1 MIQAYVDDRLFF
13 DTRLED
19 YALLGLQVTTGLNK
33 SGTAAIILPPHH
45 PEYDGFIAYRS
56 VVSIYRDGRLRFRG
70 RVLYQA
76 DDYYNR
82 RTITCEGERGFLQ
95 DGIMRPYMY
104 QDGPAAIF
112 ADVLRAYNAQ
122 VEAFKQFRLGEVTV
136 TDPNNYVRLESETAE
151 QISDTIDKLVERCGG
166 YVVFT
171 TNADGERVI
180 NWYAE
185 LAWSNN
191 QSITFGSNLLDFAR
205 TGASTDLATVI
216 VPYGAK
222 DEETGE
228 RVTIESVNG
237 GLDFIQDYDAVA
249 LRGVIAKP
257 VYYDDIT
264 EPANL
269 LAKAQQYLATS
280 KLIITSLELTAL
292 DLSVLEKHLDSF
304 QEGDVIHVLSAP
316 HKVDT
321 YFQLTDK
328 SENMLDPKDGKIT
341 LGKDVATFT
350 TGSASSYKQTANQ
363 LKKIETNVKASYTL
377 DVAAVIEEAK
387 QMLTSLIQQTAE
399 SIELIVSEQYA
410 TNDDVKSLVE
420 SSMTQLAD
428 SFEFLFTDLQTVVD
442 TNDTEA
448 RERLNLIESYVRIID
463 GDIYLGNSESPLV
476 LRQQN
481 DRISFLEN
489 GGEVA
494 YFTNNKLYV
503 TDGHFLHSLRVGNIE
518 IRPRENGNTSIVKV
532 G

>member
-13 DTRLED
+13 DTRLEE

-33 SGTAAIILPPHH
+33 SGTAAIILPPTH

-95 DGIMRPYMY
+95 DGIMRPYFY
-104 QDGPAAIF
+104 QDAPAAVF
-112 ADVLRAYNAQ
+112 NDVIRAYNVQ
-122 VEAFKQFRLGEVTV
+122 VEEFKQFRVGEVTV
-136 TDPNNYVRLESETAE
+136 TDPNNYIRLESETAE
-151 QISDTIDKLVERCGG
+151 QVGTTIDKLIDRCGG
-166 YVVFT
+166 YITFG
-171 TNADGERVI
+171 TNAEGERVI
-180 NWYAE
+180 NWYAN
-185 LAWSNN
+185 LQYSNN
-191 QSITFGSNLLDFAR
+191 QSITFGGNLLYFAR
-205 TGASTDLATVI
+205 TEASTDLATVI

-222 DEETGE
+222 DETTGE
-228 RVTIESVNG
+228 RLTIESVND

-257 VYYDDIT
+257 IVYDDIT
-264 EPANL
+264 DAASL
-269 LAKAQQYLATS
+269 KVKAQQYLESS

-292 DLSVLEKHLDSF
+292 DLSVLDKHLDAF
-304 QEGDVIHVLSAP
+304 QEGDVIHVLSRQ
-316 HKVDT
+316 HGVDT

-341 LGKDVATFT
+341 LGKDIATFT
-350 TGSASSYKQTANQ
+350 TGSASHYRQTSNQ
-363 LKKIETNVKASYTL
+363 LKQMETNVKVSYTA
-377 DVAAVIEEAK
+377 DVAAVIEETK
-387 QMLTSLIQQTAE
+387 QTLTALIQQTAE
-399 SIELIVSEQYA
+399 SLELVVSEQY
-410 TNDDVKSLVE
+410 TTQDEVKSLVE
-420 SSMTQLAD
+420 SSMTQLSD
-428 SFEFLFTDLQTVVD
+428 SFEFLFTDLQTFVD
-442 TNDTEA
+442 ENDNET
-448 RERLNLIESYVRIID
+448 RERLSLIESYVRIVD

-481 DRISFLEN
+481 DRISFLES